1 MNLIARRENVKS
13 LYSNVLLRKTNVQNH
28 TECVESDES
37 ANSVVPW
44 VWIISGQTEV
54 TPEHI
59 SSRFRLSVLHTPS
72 ISFSCPIISRAEV
85 DFTSKLSQRK
95 HLHSWINCY
104 ILHGAH
110 VKSTSTMNYNTL
122 VNWIL
127 RSWRERKKKGNR
139 LQLLIFLR
147 K

>member
-1 MNLIARRENVKS
+1 MKS
-13 LYSNVLLRKTNVQNH
+13 RCSNVLLRKTNVQNH

-72 ISFSCPIISRAEV
+72 ISFSCPIISRVEV

-104 ILHGAH
+104 ILHGA
-110 VKSTSTMNYNTL
+110 
-122 VNWIL
+122 
-127 RSWRERKKKGNR
+127 REIYEHDELLHFGELNSAFSGRKKKKKKKEKSFTAFN
-139 LQLLIFLR
+139 L
-147 K
+147 